1 LAFGGRQNTAYFHKI
16 AKLKNS
22 TKLISSL
29 GDGDNLLTDPTLIAN
44 HVVNFYNNLFATNHL
59 LQDFSLVDEVIPE
72 LINDNVNALLTMIPN
87 SEEIKSVVFGLN
99 SDGAPGPDGFG
110 AFFFQRYWEIIKFDV
125 ENAVIQLTNLGLL
138 PWLTLSSKSF
148 QRC

>member
-110 AFFFQRYWEIIKFDV
+110 AFFFQRY
-125 ENAVIQLTNLGLL
+125 
-138 PWLTLSSKSF
+138 
-148 QRC
+148 

>member
-72 LINDNVNALLTMIPN
+72 LINDNVNALFTMKRL
-87 SEEIKSVVFGLN
+87 SQLFLASMVMVL
-99 SDGAPGPDGFG
+99 PDPMG
-110 AFFFQRYWEIIKFDV
+110 
-125 ENAVIQLTNLGLL
+125 LGLSFFRDTGRL
-138 PWLTLSSKSF
+138 LSLMLRMLSF
-148 QRC
+148 NSLSPA